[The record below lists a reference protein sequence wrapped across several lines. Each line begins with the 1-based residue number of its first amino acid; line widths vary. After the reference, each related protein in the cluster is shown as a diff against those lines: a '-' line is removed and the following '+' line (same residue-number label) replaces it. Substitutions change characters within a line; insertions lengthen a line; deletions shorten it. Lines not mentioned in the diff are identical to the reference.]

1 VNRRYVTGLASVE
14 FAIVG
19 MMAMVVLFAV
29 LEVGRALFVFNALEE
44 ATRRGARMAA
54 VCPLNDPAI
63 AEVAMFGQAGGGG
76 ASPLLSGL
84 DTGNVA
90 LEYLN
95 GTGGIIGDPAGNY
108 AQIRFVRVRIDDFQ
122 HRLIIPLFGTTFDMP
137 GFETTLPR
145 ESLGVS
151 REAVRAC

>member
-1 VNRRYVTGLASVE
+1 MSRRRQTGLTSVE

-19 MMAMVVLFAV
+19 MIAMVAIFAV
-29 LEVGRALFVFNALEE
+29 LEVGRAMFVLNALDE

-63 AEVAMFGQAGGGG
+63 TGAALFEQAGGG
-76 ASPLLSGL
+76 ALLSNL
-84 DTGNVA
+84 HAENVA
-90 LEYLN
+90 LEYLDA
-95 GTGGIIGDPAGNY
+95 TGARINDPAADYGR
-108 AQIRFVRVRIDDFQ
+108 IRFVRVRIDDFQ
-122 HRLIIPLFGTTFDMP
+122 HRLIIPLFMTTFAAP

-151 REAVRAC
+151 REGVRAC